1 MRKIYLLLLSLLL
14 LPYGM
19 RAETGEA
26 FEVTGGTSGTDYS
39 YSDGVLTVNAGADI
53 TISMAS
59 GATEPTSDRIVV
71 NGNAKITLNGVN
83 ITGSKYD
90 NINGTDAQSAIDV
103 SENATLILNLSE
115 SSQNTLTGGAGES
128 SVGAPGIHV
137 PSSASVVIQGS
148 GDLSV
153 TGGSSNGTCGGS
165 GIGGKP
171 RSGQAGEACGTVIIL
186 ATGNVTVAGGDGQG
200 STADGL
206 DIGGGLG
213 TTDGG
218 NGQGIRPVSGQE
230 NTYTVWGEL
239 TLPCDITIPE
249 GATVII
255 PEGAS
260 LNTGSHTLTNNGT
273 IRVEGT
279 LEGEVGGTVQKELT
293 TDMVTVAEGPYTYT
307 GQEIKPDVT
316 VTDYTAVTD
325 YTLSYSDNTNAGT
338 ATITVTPT
346 DGGSLFGGDVTK
358 TFTISQATNEWTTEP
373 SIQGWTYNETANTPT
388 GAAKFGTVSFTYAFK
403 DSETYSETAP
413 TAAGDYVLKATVAA
427 TNNYT
432 GLEKTV
438 EFTIAS
444 ITATLGY
451 AETEIKKQVGDEAFT
466 NELTNESSIQVS
478 YESSNTNVA
487 TVDANGKVT
496 IFAAGTTT
504 IIATDNDPN
513 YEAKAASYTLTVEHA
528 DLPEG
533 SEIEL
538 NKTSETIEFVGE
550 MTTTLTATVTGD
562 LGENPKWEWK
572 SSDEA
577 VATVESNEAESL
589 LRTTTH
595 KGEATVTIHKTG
607 EAIITATYTDSKY
620 AGKVTF
626 NLTVT
631 EKEEEPA
638 PDPKPEPGPG
648 PTPTPDPTP
657 IYYNIQFE
665 NICEGVDASLSK
677 GVVKE
682 GNQVSVYIEVEEG
695 YDAENLKVLFKRSL
709 YGYWEEVEEGV
720 QPGEYIIYN
729 VYTDIYVKVEGVEK
743 IEEEPTGMFDIE
755 STKVYAQNGNL
766 YVYTSQPQEVM
777 IITMNGTILKRERQ
791 EGLRSYPLPKGVYI
805 ICIGEERMKVRI

>member
-1 MRKIYLLLLSLLL
+1 MRKIYLLLLSLILF
-14 LPYGM
+14 PYM
-19 RAETGEA
+19 AVSQSTGD
-26 FEVTGGTSGTDYS
+26 FEITGGESNSYS
-39 YSDGVLTVNAGADI
+39 YSNGVLTVNDGANI
-53 TISMAS
+53 TISMAN
-59 GATEPTSDRIVV
+59 GATTPTSDRIVV

>member
-1 MRKIYLLLLSLLL
+1 
-14 LPYGM
+14 M
-19 RAETGEA
+19 RAETGD
-26 FEVTGGTSGTDYS
+26 FNVTGSGSYS
-39 YSDGVLTVNAGADI
+39 YSEGVLTVNTGADI
-53 TISMAS
+53 TISMAN
-59 GATEPTSDRIVV
+59 GATEPTSDRIAV

-90 NINGTDAQSAIDV
+90 NINETDAQSAIDV

-148 GDLSV
+148 GGLSV

-186 ATGNVTVAGGDGQG
+186 ATGNVTVTGGDGQG
-200 STADGL
+200 STSDGL

-230 NTYTVWGEL
+230 NTYTVWGDL

-249 GATVII
+249 GATVTI
-255 PEGAS
+255 PAGAS
-260 LNTGSHTLTNNGT
+260 LTVPEGVTLTNNGT
-273 IRVEGT
+273 IKED
-279 LEGEVGGTVQKELT
+279 GGTMNGTTSGSGIVQKKLT
-293 TDMVTVAEGPYTYT
+293 AEMVTVADGAYTYT

-316 VTDYTAVTD
+316 VTGCTAETD
-325 YTLSYSDNTNAGT
+325 YTLSYSDNTDAGT

-346 DGGSLFGGDVTK
+346 DGGSLFGEEVTK
-358 TFTISQATNEWTTEP
+358 TFTIDKATP
-373 SIQGWTYNETANTPT
+373 SFDDDWNIPDDWAYGDVDKSISAPTLNGVNNETITDGITLNYK
-388 GAAKFGTVSFTYAFK
+388 GK
-403 DSETYSETAP
+403 DETDEAYTETAP
-413 TAAGDYVLKATVAA
+413 TNAGDYMVKATFAG
-427 TNNYT
+427 NENYKENET
-432 GLEKTV
+432 TK
-438 EFTIAS
+438 EFTITPANATIS
-444 ITATLGY
+444 FTEEEITVKVNDTYQNTLT
-451 AETEIKKQVGDEAFT
+451 TEPE
-466 NELTNESSIQVS
+466 ELAVTYSSS
-478 YESSNTNVA
+478 DTEVA
-487 TVDANGKVT
+487 TVDASSGEVT
-496 IFAAGTTT
+496 ILAAGTTT
-504 IIATDNDPN
+504 ITATDNDPN
-513 YEAKAASYTLTVEHA
+513 YEAEAASYTLTVEHA

-538 NKTSETIEFVGE
+538 NKTSETIEFAGE

-607 EAIITATYTDSKY
+607 EATITATYTDSKY
-620 AGKVTF
+620 TGEVTF

-638 PDPKPEPGPG
+638 PKPDPQPQ
-648 PTPTPDPTP
+648 PDPTP
-657 IYYNIQFE
+657 LYYNIQFE
-665 NICEGVDASLSK
+665 EVCEGVDASLSK
-677 GVVKE
+677 SVVKE
-682 GNQVSVYIEVEEG
+682 GNQVSVYVEVEEG
-695 YDAENLKVLFKRSL
+695 YDDENLKVLFKRSL

-729 VYTDIYVKVEGVEK
+729 VYDDIYVKVEGVEK
-743 IEEEPTGMFDIE
+743 IEEDPTGMSDIE
-755 STKVYAQNGNL
+755 STKVYTQNGNL
-766 YVYTSQPQEVM
+766 YVYTSQPQEVA
-777 IITMNGTILKRERQ
+777 IITMNGVALRRERQ
-791 EGLRSYPLPKGVYI
+791 EGLRSYSLPKGVYI